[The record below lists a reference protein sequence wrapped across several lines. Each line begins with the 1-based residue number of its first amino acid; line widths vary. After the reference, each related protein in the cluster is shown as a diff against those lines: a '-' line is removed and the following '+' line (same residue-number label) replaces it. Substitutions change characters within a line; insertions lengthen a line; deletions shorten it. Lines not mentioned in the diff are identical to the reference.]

1 MTERGSAQ
9 CATPSIPGRRCYAR
23 PGAVGQAG
31 RYFNAF
37 EQAIGS
43 ARSAGTTT
51 SSGAASAT
59 ILIALRLSSSLVIG
73 CAPAATTST
82 LPAGLCATPGSA
94 DCPSHD
100 VGCVLVFWRGALRD
114 LSGVAIFASLG
125 LFCFPGEGPGKCTT
139 STDCEH
145 RMVCSE
151 HRRV

>member
-51 SSGAASAT
+51 SSGAVSAT

-100 VGCVLVFWRGALRD
+100 VGCVLVFWCGALRD

-125 LFCFPGEGPGKCTT
+125 LFCFPGEGPT
-139 STDCEH
+139 STYCEH